1 MPELPEVE
9 TIKRQLAKKI
19 IGKQIIGVEILSA
32 KTVKMPAR
40 SFVKKIIGVK
50 IKSIGRR
57 AKLILFYLSNGLILV
72 THLKMTG
79 QYLWRGEKNNHTR
92 VIFKFGPKNWLLFND
107 MRRFGYLKLLSVGE
121 LLKITEKEYGPE
133 PLEAKFTLKKFQEIL
148 NKRPKM
154 KIKQL
159 LLEQKLIAGVGNIYA
174 QEACFMAG
182 ILPMR
187 RVKSLMV
194 NEIHPVKSGKADPPP
209 AEFNRVKKLYQAIKK
224 VLSEAIKYGGSS
236 AENYLNLY
244 GKEGNFVPRLK
255 VYGRGGEKCRRCGSI
270 LKTIKLGGRGTVF
283 CEKCQR

>member
-9 TIKRQLAKKI
+9 TIRRQLAKKI
-19 IGKQIIGVEILSA
+19 TGKKITGVEILSA
-32 KTVKMPAR
+32 KTVKMPAK
-40 SFVKKIIGVK
+40 SFVKKIIGAK
-50 IKSIGRR
+50 IKNIGRR
-57 AKLILFYLSNGLILV
+57 AKLLLFYLSSGLILV

-92 VIFKFGPKNWLLFND
+92 VIFKFGPKDWLLFND
-107 MRRFGYLKLLSVGE
+107 MRRFGYLKLLSAGE

-133 PLEAKFTLKKFQEIL
+133 PLEAKFTPKKFQEVL

-174 QEACFMAG
+174 QEACFMSGIKPNRPAG
-182 ILPMR
+182 
-187 RVKSLMV
+187 SLKQ
-194 NEIHPVKSGKADPPP
+194 NE
-209 AEFNRVKKLYQAIKK
+209 VKKLYQAIKK

-244 GKEGNFVPRLK
+244 GKEGDFVPRLK
-255 VYGRGGEKCRRCGSI
+255 VYGHGGEKCRRCGSI
-270 LKTIKLGGRGTVF
+270 LKTIKLGGRGTVY
-283 CEKCQR
+283 CEKCQK